1 MVIMTTIMI
10 LLKEEVSS
18 SGETG
23 LVLESVT
30 PLAANVDIV
39 VIEECLKMM
48 GSLEGIH
55 SAANVDTVA
64 IEEYSKMMESLEGIH
79 SAANVDTVAIEEY
92 SKMMESLEGIHSAAN
107 VDTVAIEEYSKMMES
122 LEGIHSAANV
132 DTVAIEEYSKM
143 MESSEDALWLNQE
156 DKWRLF
162 LLYDY
167 KILLTYLNFLNYF
180 VWLDK
185 CLFYL
190 SYTANIRIECWL
202 KFGFWYKDHLRRPI
216 WWFS

>member
-1 MVIMTTIMI
+1 MMSIMVIMTTIMI

-64 IEEYSKMMESLEGIH
+64 IEEYSKMMES
-79 SAANVDTVAIEEY
+79 
-92 SKMMESLEGIHSAAN
+92 
-107 VDTVAIEEYSKMMES
+107 
-122 LEGIHSAANV
+122 
-132 DTVAIEEYSKM
+132 
-143 MESSEDALWLNQE
+143 SEDALWLNQE

-180 VWLDK
+180 V
-185 CLFYL
+185 
-190 SYTANIRIECWL
+190 
-202 KFGFWYKDHLRRPI
+202 
-216 WWFS
+216 

>member
-48 GSLEGIH
+48 G
-55 SAANVDTVA
+55 
-64 IEEYSKMMESLEGIH
+64 
-79 SAANVDTVAIEEY
+79 
-92 SKMMESLEGIHSAAN
+92 
-107 VDTVAIEEYSKMMES
+107 S